1 MNETHRF
8 GPPVREKSRGQG
20 TAEDSAGV
28 EIKAVGAKVR
38 FARLERRVPVH
49 NQPSIIAASG
59 KKRLANP
66 DQVALILG
74 LERQLRIDAGMDE
87 KMTAVVIV

>member
-1 MNETHRF
+1 
-8 GPPVREKSRGQG
+8 
-20 TAEDSAGV
+20 
-28 EIKAVGAKVR
+28 
-38 FARLERRVPVH
+38 VH
-49 NQPSIIAASG
+49 DQPSIIAASG

-87 KMTAVVIV
+87 KTPAVVIDLAAANETS